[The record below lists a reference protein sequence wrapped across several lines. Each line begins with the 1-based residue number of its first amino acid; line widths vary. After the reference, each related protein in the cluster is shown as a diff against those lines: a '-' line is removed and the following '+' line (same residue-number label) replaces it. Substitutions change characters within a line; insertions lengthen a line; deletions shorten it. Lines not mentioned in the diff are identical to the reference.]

1 MRIPLRN
8 LVIAIATSF
17 LVASTFTAPAIANG
31 PGVCGPENFAGGDG
45 SELNPYQIHD
55 ADALSE
61 LRDCGAS
68 EYRYYK
74 LTSDIQLTGN
84 WQEIASFTGS
94 IDGDYHEING
104 IYVAGVSQY
113 NGFFK
118 TLTNASIFN
127 LGISGE
133 VVGYHWSTGLLAG
146 IAANSSFQNIA
157 ASVEVTGVA
166 VTGGLLGEAYDS
178 SLEDIAVN
186 PLTPTSAIEV
196 SDGTV
201 GGVIGLAENTSLNDL
216 YSSIDIV
223 GTDSA
228 SYIGGVVGIDRMNQE
243 DQVMLTQT
251 NLNYTGDITSHYD
264 GSGICGGIVGAQ
276 DQKISYASVIGST
289 ISCESSIN
297 GGVVGYGSNSV
308 SFARVEANIEVA
320 SLDEEQ
326 AGLIG
331 GITGYWSSA
340 RNDSYVFEG
349 NSFVGTIDSA
359 LQSAGLIAY
368 LIIDGLDET
377 SSFSFSKSFVR
388 ANFINGNGAGGFI
401 GTLYSDGDLITNDDA
416 IISLSDS
423 YSDVSFDTFG
433 GSTDPI
439 IYFLNFPVDIDS
451 VTWKKNGDT
460 TTSYESEVVESNLA
474 TMQRPGFWK
483 NLQWDVEAV
492 WGMASNVN
500 DGLPILREL
509 YEATYDVECVDKSF
523 PDILFGKNITRLSSK
538 AKKILN
544 NFSSKLES
552 GNCLNLYVEAYAS
565 GKETKSGKKKTAYQ
579 QSLSNKRLS
588 AVLNYLDTKLSSS
601 DVDFQIVANA
611 LGSKYKKNKDK
622 TKKQQAANRRVE
634 IGTIS

>member
-1 MRIPLRN
+1 MKINLRTALAFAATTILLASSFTIP
-8 LVIAIATSF
+8 
-17 LVASTFTAPAIANG
+17 ASANG

-45 SELNPYQIHD
+45 TELNPYQIHD
-55 ADALSE
+55 ANALSE

-74 LTSDIQLTGN
+74 LTSDIGLTGN
-84 WQEIASFTGS
+84 WQEIATFTGS
-94 IDGDYHEING
+94 LDGDYHEING

-118 TLTNASIFN
+118 TLTSADIFE

-133 VVGYHWSTGLLAG
+133 VVSYHWSTGLLAG
-146 IAANSSFQNIA
+146 SATDSSFQNIVA
-157 ASVEVTGVA
+157 AVEVTGVA

-178 SLEDIAVN
+178 SLEDITVD
-186 PLTPTSAIEV
+186 PLNLTTSIQV

-201 GGVIGLAENTSLNDL
+201 GGIIGLAQDTSLNDL
-216 YSSIDIV
+216 NSNVDIV

-228 SYIGGVVGIDRMNQE
+228 SYVGGVVGIDRTTQE
-243 DQVMLTQT
+243 NPVVLTQT
-251 NLNYTGDITSHYD
+251 NLNYTGNITFLYD
-264 GSGICGGIVGAQ
+264 GSGICGGIVGAE
-276 DQKISYASVIGST
+276 DHIISYASVIGST
-289 ISCESSIN
+289 IRCESSIN

-308 SFARVEANIEVA
+308 SFARVEADIDVA

-331 GITGYWSSA
+331 GIIGYWSSGQ
-340 RNDSYVFEG
+340 NDDYVFEG

-401 GTLYSDGDLITNDDA
+401 GTLYSDGDMVTDNDA
-416 IISLSDS
+416 MISLSES
-423 YSDVSFDTFG
+423 YSDVSFATFG

-439 IYFLNFPVDIDS
+439 IYFLNFPVNVDS
-451 VTWKKNGDT
+451 VVWKNNGDA
-460 TTSYESEVVESNLA
+460 TTSYESEVVESNLE
-474 TMQRPGFWK
+474 TMKRPGFWK
-483 NLQWDVEAV
+483 NLDWEMEIA
-492 WGMASNVN
+492 WGMSTSLN
-500 DGLPILREL
+500 DGLPVIRDL
-509 YEATYDVECVDKSF
+509 YEANFDVNCEEREF
-523 PDILFGKNITRLSSK
+523 PDLKFAKNQTSLSKK
-538 AKKILN
+538 AKRTIN
-544 NFSSKLES
+544 NFASNLKNGS
-552 GNCLNLYVEAYAS
+552 CLNLVVAAFAS
-565 GKETKSGKKKTAYQ
+565 GKETKKGKKKSAYQ

-588 AVLNYLDTKLSSS
+588 ATLRYLNSKLSSS
-601 DVDFQIVANA
+601 DVDFQITA
-611 LGSKYKKNKDK
+611 LAFGSKYKKNKDK

-634 IGTIS
+634 IGTLS

>member
-45 SELNPYQIHD
+45 TELDPYQIHD
-55 ADALSE
+55 TNALNE

-68 EYRYYK
+68 EYHYYK
-74 LTSDIQLTGN
+74 LISDIELTGN
-84 WQEIASFTGS
+84 WQEIATFTGS

-118 TLTNASIFN
+118 TLTSADIFE

-133 VVGYHWSTGLLAG
+133 VVSYHWSTGLLAG
-146 IAANSSFQNIA
+146 SATDSSFQNIVA
-157 ASVEVTGVA
+157 AVEVTGVA

-178 SLEDIAVN
+178 SLDDITVN
-186 PLTPTSAIEV
+186 PLNLTTSIQV

-201 GGVIGLAENTSLNDL
+201 GGIIGLAQDTSLNDL
-216 YSSIDIV
+216 YSNVDIV

-228 SYIGGVVGIDRMNQE
+228 SYVGGVVGIDRTTQE
-243 DQVMLTQT
+243 NPVVLTQT
-251 NLNYTGDITSHYD
+251 NLNYTGNITFLYD
-264 GSGICGGIVGAQ
+264 GSGICGGIVGAE
-276 DQKISYASVIGST
+276 DHIISYAYVIGST
-289 ISCESSIN
+289 IRCESSIN

-308 SFARVEANIEVA
+308 SFARVEADIDVA
-320 SLDEEQ
+320 SFDEEQ

-331 GITGYWSSA
+331 GIIGYWSSEQ
-340 RNDSYVFEG
+340 NDDYVFEG

-401 GTLYSDGDLITNDDA
+401 GTLSSDGDMITNDYA

-433 GSTDPI
+433 GSTDSI

-474 TMQRPGFWK
+474 TMQRPGYWK
-483 NLQWDVEAV
+483 NLEWDVDAV

-523 PDILFGKNITRLSSK
+523 PDILFGKNITKLSSK

>member
-45 SELNPYQIHD
+45 TELNPYQIHD

-228 SYIGGVVGIDRMNQE
+228 SYIGGVVGIDRINQE

-331 GITGYWSSA
+331 GITGYWSST

-401 GTLYSDGDLITNDDA
+401 GTLSSDGDMITNDDA

-483 NLQWDVEAV
+483 NLQWDVDAV